1 MISDPTSIPNLG
13 SLVVP
18 FPTGW
23 TFEYQD
29 QCPVEGRGPNN
40 EFAAISFS
48 EALVNDNLDELRNH
62 FEANVAFVGEMMLAV
77 AAERGT
83 PYGAASVLHQE
94 GGRTVYSL
102 AATTERG
109 GIEGYFLQYHC
120 LSPVS
125 QHYISVGG
133 HGDIDEAIATWD
145 DILRRSTWAHQA

>member
-1 MISDPTSIPNLG
+1 MRDPTSIPNLG

-29 QCPVEGRGPNN
+29 QCPVEGSGPNN
-40 EFAAISFS
+40 EFAAISFG
-48 EALVNDNLDELRNH
+48 EASVNDNLDELRNH
-62 FEANVAFVGEMMLAV
+62 FQTNVAFVGEMMLAV

-83 PYGAASVLHQE
+83 PYGELSVLHQE
-94 GGRTVYSL
+94 SDRTIYSL
-102 AATTERG
+102 AATTKRD
-109 GIEGYFLQYHC
+109 GIEGFFLKYHC
-120 LSPVS
+120 LSLVS

-133 HGDIDEAIATWD
+133 HGDIDEAITTWD